1 MGQTRV
7 DLLHLL
13 EDLRDA
19 YPGSLE
25 ETILT
30 EIVANS
36 LDSDARRISVR
47 ADPAEAVL
55 VVVDDGAGM
64 ARRELARYHDV
75 AASAKQRGEGI
86 GFAGVGIKLG
96 LLVSEEVL
104 TETRRGAVHA
114 ATRWRL
120 ASRHKAPWRWVDPP
134 GFVEGRGTGVCLK
147 LRNPL
152 SPLLDAGFVEA
163 ALRRHFEPLLDPAFA
178 EVLSPYYPQGVELS
192 VGGKPLHSSADG
204 LPAGRTPVVLR
215 LPRKR
220 RPAAFGYLER
230 SEAVLDEHQRGIA
243 VSTRG
248 KVIRRGWDWLGLTPL
263 AADHVT
269 GLIEAP
275 ELAGALTLNKSD
287 FLRTGPQGLAYLA
300 YRKAIQQVV
309 AAQLAEWGEGRE
321 AEERAQRRIARPIE
335 RDLETVLVDLAADF
349 PALSALVERHPDGQR
364 RLPSGGAPGPLSV
377 SPPPGASAAVTD
389 DEIEKAPEGSEPDAP
404 RASIEGT
411 MYAGSRGR
419 ARPTRYGLTIKFE
432 ERPESDD
439 LGRLIETTVWVN
451 TAHPAYQRAVASRAE
466 GYHTALAVAMA
477 LAPLAADAGGAQE
490 FLTRFLT
497 RWGEALSREGG
508 RRTARQS

>member
-36 LDSDARRISVR
+36 LDSGARRISIR

-55 VVVDDGAGM
+55 VVVDDGGGM
-64 ARRELARYHDV
+64 ARRELARYHDI

-104 TETRRGAVHA
+104 TETRRGAKHA

-152 SPLLDAGFVEA
+152 SPLLDSGFVEA
-163 ALRRHFEPLLDPAFA
+163 TVRRHFEPLLDPAFVD
-178 EVLSPYYPQGVELS
+178 VLSPYYPQGVALL
-192 VGGKPLHSSADG
+192 VAGRPLHTLSEG

-230 SEAVLDEHQRGIA
+230 SEAALDERRQGIA

-287 FLRTGPQGLAYLA
+287 FLRAGPQGLAYLG

-335 RDLETVLVDLAADF
+335 RDLENVLVGLAADF
-349 PALSALVERHPDGQR
+349 PALSALVERHAGGQR
-364 RLPSGGAPGPLSV
+364 RLPSGGAPRPVSV
-377 SPPPGASAAVTD
+377 SPPLSASAEDTHQRTEPAAPRPTTQAMMNPGA
-389 DEIEKAPEGSEPDAP
+389 
-404 RASIEGT
+404 
-411 MYAGSRGR
+411 RGR

-432 ERPESDD
+432 ERPDSDD

-451 TAHPAYQRAVASRAE
+451 TTHPAYRRAVGSRAE

-497 RWGEALSREGG
+497 RWGEAPSGEGR
-508 RRTARQS
+508 RRTAR